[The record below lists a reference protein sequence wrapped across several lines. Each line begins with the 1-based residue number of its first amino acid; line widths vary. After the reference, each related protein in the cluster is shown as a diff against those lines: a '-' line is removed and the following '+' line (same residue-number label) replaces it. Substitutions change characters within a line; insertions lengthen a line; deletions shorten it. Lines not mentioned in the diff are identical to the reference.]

1 MTAAQKQIAVIDEVP
16 SKETALEVYT
26 GTMGLDPW
34 IEKIRSEA
42 LSLVPD
48 TSTKKGR
55 DAIASMAY
63 KVRQAKSALDKV
75 GKELVDRLKEQPKL
89 VDAERK
95 RMREILDALAEQVRK
110 PLDEFEAKEAA
121 RIEQHRSNVDSLRS
135 LATEGLTASDLLQLI
150 AHTESVPV
158 DETWEEFE
166 AEAHRVKASTLEIYR
181 EAFKKREQYEIEQ
194 AELARLRAE
203 AEARAKKDREE
214 QIARE
219 AAEKAKREAEEAAAR
234 EKAEAEAKAKAE
246 REAAERRELELKL
259 QAEQAERQRL
269 AAEQAQKDAEAAR
282 IKAEQEAKAKAEQ
295 AARDTEARLKRE
307 AEEKAEA
314 ERREA
319 AKREANKKHLAKVN
333 NEAAAAFVVAGFSE
347 EDAKQIVILIAQGK
361 VPNVKISY

>member
-34 IEKIRSEA
+34 IEKIRTEA

-95 RMREILDALAEQVRK
+95 RMREALDALAEQVRK
-110 PLDEFEAKEAA
+110 PLDDFEAKEAA
-121 RIEQHRSNVDSLRS
+121 RVEKIKLSIEGFGIH
-135 LATEGLTASDLLQLI
+135 ATEMDHLSAADLSRHIEFVEGISIDDSFQEFAS
-150 AHTESVPV
+150 
-158 DETWEEFE
+158 E
-166 AEAHRVKASTLEIYR
+166 AAQAKDSALAKMRSARDAKIKHEA
-181 EAFKKREQYEIEQ
+181 EQ

-203 AEARAKKDREE
+203 AEERARKDREE

-219 AAEKAKREAEEAAAR
+219 AADRAKREAEEAAAR
-234 EKAEAEAKAKAE
+234 EKAQAESKAKAE

-259 QAEQAERQRL
+259 AAEQAERQKL

-282 IKAEQEAKAKAEQ
+282 IKAEQEAKSQAEQ
-295 AARDTEARLKRE
+295 AARDAEARIKRE
-307 AEEKAEA
+307 AE
-314 ERREA
+314 
-319 AKREANKKHLAKVN
+319 
-333 NEAAAAFVVAGFSE
+333 
-347 EDAKQIVILIAQGK
+347 Q
-361 VPNVKISY
+361 

>member
-1 MTAAQKQIAVIDEVP
+1 MTASQKQIAVIEEVP

-26 GTMGLDPW
+26 AEMGLDPW
-34 IEKIRSEA
+34 IEKIRAEA

-48 TSTKKGR
+48 LSTKKGR

-95 RMREILDALAEQVRK
+95 RMRETLDALAEQVRK
-110 PLDEFEAKEAA
+110 PLDEFEAKEAE
-121 RIEQHRSNVDSLRS
+121 RIAKHQANVDTLRPAP
-135 LATEGLTASDLLQLI
+135 LDGMTADNIQMLLTCINS
-150 AHTESVPV
+150 AHV

-166 AEAHRVKASTLEIYR
+166 AEAHRMKAATIAIYQEALE
-181 EAFKKREQYEIEQ
+181 KRKQYEYEQ

-203 AEARAKKDREE
+203 AEERAKKDREE

-219 AAEKAKREAEEAAAR
+219 AADKAKREAEEIAAR

-246 REAAERRELELKL
+246 REAAERRELELRLATEK
-259 QAEQAERQRL
+259 AEKDRL
-269 AAEQAQKDAEAAR
+269 AADKAKRDAEERA
-282 IKAEQEAKAKAEQ
+282 AKAAAE
-295 AARDTEARLKRE
+295 TEARLKRE

-314 ERREA
+314 ERREVA
-319 AKREANKKHLAKVN
+319 RREADKKHRAKIN
-333 NEAAAAFVVAGFSE
+333 NDAAAAIVAIGFN
-347 EDAKQIVILIAQGK
+347 DDQAKQIITLIAQGK
-361 VPNVKISY
+361 VPNVKINY

>member
-34 IEKIRSEA
+34 IEKIRTEA

-95 RMREILDALAEQVRK
+95 RMRETLDALAEQVRK
-110 PLDEFEAKEAA
+110 PLDEFEAKETA
-121 RIEQHRSNVDSLRS
+121 RIDALKARLDAIDEYKIAGSGSDSLVYVGY
-135 LATEGLTASDLLQLI
+135 LK
-150 AHTESVPV
+150 SVKAIQI
-158 DETWEEFE
+158 DDSWQEFE
-166 AEAHRVKASTLEIYR
+166 AEAARRKDAAIQYLDDYIAERQKH
-181 EAFKKREQYEIEQ
+181 EAEQ

-203 AEARAKKDREE
+203 AEERAKKDREE

-219 AAEKAKREAEEAAAR
+219 AAEKAKREVEEAAAR
-234 EKAEAEAKAKAE
+234 EKSEAEAKAKAE

-259 QAEQAERQRL
+259 AAEKAEKDRL
-269 AAEQAQKDAEAAR
+269 AAEQATRDAEERA
-282 IKAEQEAKAKAEQ
+282 AKAAAE
-295 AARDTEARLKRE
+295 TEARLKRE

-314 ERREA
+314 ERREVA
-319 AKREANKKHLAKVN
+319 RREADKKHRAKIN
-333 NEAAAAFVVAGFSE
+333 NDAAFAFVVAGFNE
-347 EDAKQIVILIAQGK
+347 KDARQIVTMIAQGN